1 MHLVLLLV
9 QNSAE
14 NLSRD
19 KDISNKQHSKETKDL
34 ELYAD
39 EIHFCKI
46 IRKTGCNGV
55 KCPYMLSLW
64 KI

>member
-1 MHLVLLLV
+1 MHLALLLEH
-9 QNSAE
+9 NAAE
-14 NLSRD
+14 NFSCG
-19 KDISNKQHSKETKDL
+19 KDISSKQHSKEKKT
-34 ELYAD
+34 YVD

-46 IRKTGCNGV
+46 IRKAGCNGV

>member
-1 MHLVLLLV
+1 MHLVLLL
-9 QNSAE
+9 QHNAAE
-14 NLSRD
+14 NFSCG
-19 KDISNKQHSKETKDL
+19 KDICSKQHSKEKKTSV
-34 ELYAD
+34 D

-55 KCPYMLSLW
+55 KCPNMLSLR